1 MHKHKC
7 VYMKEREKKLFID
20 KFMLMIIWNSKDM
33 ITKNF
38 KIKFYLLKKKDPALM
53 AYILSFKGFSLWNC
67 CTINECLFLISVKV
81 CSLLKFFVLHEP
93 SSETY
98 DFGSIYLQ
106 ILVKLWHSQYVHFL
120 IRHEIEKWHFDMV
133 S

>member
-7 VYMKEREKKLFID
+7 VYMKERGKKLFID

-53 AYILSFKGFSLWNC
+53 AYILSFKGFSL
-67 CTINECLFLISVKV
+67 
-81 CSLLKFFVLHEP
+81 
-93 SSETY
+93 
-98 DFGSIYLQ
+98 
-106 ILVKLWHSQYVHFL
+106 
-120 IRHEIEKWHFDMV
+120 
-133 S
+133 

>member
-38 KIKFYLLKKKDPALM
+38 KIKFYL
-53 AYILSFKGFSLWNC
+53 F
-67 CTINECLFLISVKV
+67 
-81 CSLLKFFVLHEP
+81 
-93 SSETY
+93 
-98 DFGSIYLQ
+98 
-106 ILVKLWHSQYVHFL
+106 
-120 IRHEIEKWHFDMV
+120 
-133 S
+133 